1 MVAGSSIGVLA
12 LQGDFAE
19 HQKTLQRLGVSSIQV
34 RTGQQL
40 DEVSALIIPGGES
53 TTMLKLL
60 DRFDLRDLLTKKIE
74 DGLPVFGTCAGG
86 IILAKRVSD
95 GEAPIPILDVEV
107 RRNAYGSQVESFE
120 AEIDIE
126 GIGTVWGVF
135 IRAPVIEN
143 VGEDVQV
150 LGEWAGD
157 PVVIRQGSILF
168 STFHP
173 ELTDDTTLHKFFLEE
188 IAQAP

>member
-1 MVAGSSIGVLA
+1 MVREVSLGVLS

-19 HQKTLQRLGVSSIQV
+19 HQATLSRLGVASSQI
-34 RTGQQL
+34 RSAEQL
-40 DEVSALIIPGGES
+40 DAVSALIIPGGES

-60 DRFDLRDLLTKKIE
+60 DRFELRDRLTKRVE

-95 GEAPIPILDVEV
+95 GEIPIPILDITVK
-107 RRNAYGSQVESFE
+107 RNAYGPQVESFE
-120 AEIDIE
+120 TEIE
-126 GIGTVWGVF
+126 VSGVGSVKGVF
-135 IRAPVIEN
+135 IRAPVIEE
-143 VGEDVQV
+143 VGSNVQV

-157 PVVIRQGSILF
+157 PVIVRENNILF

-173 ELTDDTTLHKFFLEE
+173 ELTEETRLHRYFLEK
-188 IAQAP
+188 IAGA